1 MPHNGK
7 KVGLGWEGCHMDTMS
22 RGAAAAAGQAQQA
35 LNAMSAWMA
44 RPGRPCNPLFDAAH
58 EGGVQAGHVH
68 AHEGAALWGREGR
81 EGGGVLSRYVPS
93 HGRHPDSAHG
103 MPQHAQHAS

>member
-1 MPHNGK
+1 MVWGK
-7 KVGLGWEGCHMDTMS
+7 QVLSTGREKVGLGWKFELCGEQPCYD
-22 RGAAAAAGQAQQA
+22 
-35 LNAMSAWMA
+35 A
-44 RPGRPCNPLFDAAH
+44 RPPGVGAVAACGTSLDAPNIRS
-58 EGGVQAGHVH
+58 VQAGHVH